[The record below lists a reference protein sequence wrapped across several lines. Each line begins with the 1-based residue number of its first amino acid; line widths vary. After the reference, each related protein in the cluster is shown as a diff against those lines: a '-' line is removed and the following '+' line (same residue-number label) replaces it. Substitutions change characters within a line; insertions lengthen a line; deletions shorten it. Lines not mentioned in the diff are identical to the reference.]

1 MRSWKIVALSLVLL
15 PPGAGRAQ
23 DAAQDAAR
31 AVIEQAIKA
40 HGGEE
45 RLSRHRADRVKFK
58 GNLFVNEKVPAP
70 FVAELTVQLPS
81 QFKMV
86 METNPGGDKHTI
98 VQILNGD
105 KVTTMVD
112 GKVEKTDPAAL
123 AELRDMQESDRA
135 VRLVP
140 LLHDRTYELALLEDT
155 KVNDRPAA
163 TVRVLGRGRK
173 EFRLYFDRELGLL
186 VKFEHLLDDGS
197 GKQVRHERYFGDFK
211 DVGGYKRPFKV
222 IAFRDQRKLMEADIL
237 DVKYYDKIDDSEF
250 TKP

>member
-1 MRSWKIVALSLVLL
+1 MRSWRIAALALVLL
-15 PPGAGRAQ
+15 LPGAGRAQ
-23 DAAQDAAR
+23 DAAR
-31 AVIEQAIKA
+31 AIIERAIKA

-45 RLSRHRADRVKFK
+45 RLSRNRADKVKFK
-58 GNLFVNEKVPAP
+58 GNLFVREKEPDP
-70 FVAELTVQLPS
+70 FEAEVTVQLPS

-86 METNPGGDKHTI
+86 LETNPRGDKHTI

-105 KVTTMVD
+105 KVTMMLD
-112 GKVEKTDPAAL
+112 GKGEKPDPAAL
-123 AELRDMQESDRA
+123 AELRDMQEIDRA

-140 LLHDRTYELALLEDT
+140 LLHDRTYELALLPDV

-163 TVRVLGRGRK
+163 AVGVRGRGHK
-173 EFRLYFDRELGLL
+173 EFVLYFDRELGLL
-186 VKFEHLLDDGS
+186 VKFEHKLDDGN

-222 IAFRDQRKLMEADIL
+222 IAFREGRKVMEADIL
-237 DVKYYDKIDDSEF
+237 DVKSYDKLDDSVF